1 MLPPVVPKSCVLQA
15 FHKNFLFPSP
25 TSPYVPFHRHRKSAS
40 SLAKEMRGWGGV
52 CPSEWVGWRRALTSW
67 AYPGQTEP
75 RLRRPAALQAEASRV
90 LAAPSAHDSTGEGTS
105 DVSQPLYHSLNFPD
119 TSSELPGEKPCQAC
133 PETILC
139 PSLTLPPHHQSAG
152 QSQAHP

>member
-1 MLPPVVPKSCVLQA
+1 M
-15 FHKNFLFPSP
+15 
-25 TSPYVPFHRHRKSAS
+25 
-40 SLAKEMRGWGGV
+40 GGV

-139 PSLTLPPHHQSAG
+139 PSLTPSPPTTNLLVKVKLILNRRKADVSNKSAVPFPIQMVKTLKTEECWALAG
-152 QSQAHP
+152 